1 MMGPGW
7 DGCVCVCVW
16 TRLCSVI
23 VFCIAPLI
31 YADFATSRGLSG
43 GGRRWTEGGDGLAI
57 LGYGIGGRGGG
68 GARFCEKEWEFIELC
83 EESASRSIMML

>member
-7 DGCVCVCVW
+7 DGCVCVCVDA
-16 TRLCSVI
+16 I

-43 GGRRWTEGGDGLAI
+43 GGRRWTEGGDGFAI
-57 LGYGIGGRGGG
+57 LGYGIGGGG
-68 GARFCEKEWEFIELC
+68 GARFFEKEWE
-83 EESASRSIMML
+83 